1 MASLREEQIVSGCR
15 SQRAVRRVFVQERA
29 AAVDDCQEI
38 DEIRIVGD
46 GFLTVRKGHFK
57 YEKGEN

>member
-1 MASLREEQIVSGCR
+1 MSGCR
-15 SQRAVRRVFVQERA
+15 SQRAVRRVSVQERA

-46 GFLTVRKGHFK
+46 GFRTVRKGHFK